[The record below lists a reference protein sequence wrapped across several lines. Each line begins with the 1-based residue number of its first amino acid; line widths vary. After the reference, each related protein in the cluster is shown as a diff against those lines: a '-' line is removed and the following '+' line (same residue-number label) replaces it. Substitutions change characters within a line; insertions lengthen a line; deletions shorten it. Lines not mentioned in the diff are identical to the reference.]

1 MQIFARSTAFDVKP
15 QPRVEKQPT
24 RIAAM
29 LRQPI
34 KPLAFVGAMLL
45 TLATNWMIAQCRA
58 ATIIGDPVQLST
70 LTGNP
75 QGQLIVG
82 DKKFTQFGYTATGEM
97 PGAAGV
103 NVVPILDDLGNY
115 GIRFQG
121 LFMDLASSQGGSD
134 ALITYDVEVT
144 DPRKYISDAHIQ
156 GNPALPG
163 PGRHGAVIIAET
175 FLPLGQ
181 NGEYTMT
188 IYDDEGIATPK
199 LVDWVDFKPPV
210 KSLHVQKDIGIIA
223 VAGFASPSF
232 SFVDQTFSQI
242 EVPEPATLMLTLFG
256 MVSLIGCARGRKRQQ
271 ID

>member
-1 MQIFARSTAFDVKP
+1 
-15 QPRVEKQPT
+15 
-24 RIAAM
+24 M
-29 LRQPI
+29 LRQQTKSLTFI
-34 KPLAFVGAMLL
+34 GAMLL
-45 TLATNWMIAQCRA
+45 ALTTSWMIASCPA

-82 DKKFTQFGYTATGEM
+82 DKKFTQFGFTSTGDM

-103 NVVPILDDLGNY
+103 NVVPIQDDLGNF

-121 LFMDLASSQGGSD
+121 LFIDLASSQGGSD

-144 DPRKYISDAHIQ
+144 DPNKYISDAHIQ

-163 PGRHGAVIIAET
+163 PGRHGAVIISET
-175 FLPLGQ
+175 FLPLGP

-188 IYDDEGIATPK
+188 IYDDEGVALPK
-199 LVDWVDFKPPV
+199 LADWVDFDPPV
-210 KSLHVQKDIGIIA
+210 KALHVQKDIGIIA
-223 VAGFASPSF
+223 VAGFTSPSF

-242 EVPEPATLMLTLFG
+242 EVPEPATLLLTLFG
-256 MVSLIGCARGRKRQQ
+256 MVSLIGCARRRER
-271 ID
+271 